1 MGLFD
6 FFKKNKTK
14 KQEKYKLGMHKTREN
29 SFGSIKKI
37 LEAKNAIDDEL
48 FDELE
53 EVFIMA
59 DVGVDT
65 VISFIDDLRDEVTK
79 QGITE
84 PKQLQEIIID
94 KMFEIYLKGEV
105 VNANLNLNKN
115 GLSVVLFVGVN
126 GVGKTTSIAK
136 IAYQLKKE
144 GKKVLLA
151 AGDTFRAGAIEQLA
165 TWAKKVG
172 VDIVYKDAGSDP
184 SSVMFDAVNK
194 AKNEGY
200 DVDVAFTAEQALTY
214 DLKKYSLILLDI
226 MMGEISG
233 IKMAKIL
240 KENVATAEIPIIFC
254 TARDT
259 EDDMIMGLNIGADDY
274 IMKPYTIRNVIA
286 RVKSVLRRTLTHKN
300 IIITDKPDILKVDGL
315 QLDLGFKRC
324 TIEGREIKLAKKEFE
339 LLAYLISNRGKI
351 CSREQILNSVWSD
364 EVVVLD
370 RTIDVNITRL
380 RSKIG
385 EYGSY
390 IITRSGFG
398 YGFRD

>member
-1 MGLFD
+1 M
-6 FFKKNKTK
+6 T
-14 KQEKYKLGMHKTREN
+14 ER
-29 SFGSIKKI
+29 I
-37 LEAKNAIDDEL
+37 LIVDDEETL
-48 FDELE
+48 C
-53 EVFIMA
+53 EV
-59 DVGVDT
+59 
-65 VISFIDDLRDEVTK
+65 
-79 QGITE
+79 
-84 PKQLQEIIID
+84 
-94 KMFEIYLKGEV
+94 LK
-105 VNANLNLNKN
+105 LNL
-115 GLSVVLFVGVN
+115 
-126 GVGKTTSIAK
+126 
-136 IAYQLKKE
+136 E
-144 GKKVLLA
+144 
-151 AGDTFRAGAIEQLA
+151 
-165 TWAKKVG
+165 
-172 VDIVYKDAGSDP
+172 
-184 SSVMFDAVNK
+184 
-194 AKNEGY
+194 NEGY

-286 RVKSVLRRTLTHKN
+286 RVKTVLRRTSTHKN
-300 IIITDKPDILKVDGL
+300 IIITDKPNILKVEGL
-315 QLDLGFKRC
+315 QLDLGFKIC
-324 TIEGREIKLAKKEFE
+324 TIEGKEVKLAKKEFE

>member
-1 MGLFD
+1 MAD
-6 FFKKNKTK
+6 
-14 KQEKYKLGMHKTREN
+14 R
-29 SFGSIKKI
+29 I
-37 LEAKNAIDDEL
+37 LIVDDEETL
-48 FDELE
+48 C
-53 EVFIMA
+53 EV
-59 DVGVDT
+59 
-65 VISFIDDLRDEVTK
+65 
-79 QGITE
+79 
-84 PKQLQEIIID
+84 
-94 KMFEIYLKGEV
+94 LK
-105 VNANLNLNKN
+105 LNL
-115 GLSVVLFVGVN
+115 
-126 GVGKTTSIAK
+126 
-136 IAYQLKKE
+136 E
-144 GKKVLLA
+144 
-151 AGDTFRAGAIEQLA
+151 
-165 TWAKKVG
+165 
-172 VDIVYKDAGSDP
+172 
-184 SSVMFDAVNK
+184 
-194 AKNEGY
+194 NEGY

-240 KENVATAEIPIIFC
+240 KENVSTAEIPIIFC

-286 RVKSVLRRTLTHKN
+286 RVKTVLRRTSTHKN
-300 IIITDKPDILKVDGL
+300 IIITDKPNILKVEGL

-324 TIEGREIKLAKKEFE
+324 TIEGKEVKLAKKEFE

>member
-1 MGLFD
+1 M
-6 FFKKNKTK
+6 T
-14 KQEKYKLGMHKTREN
+14 ER
-29 SFGSIKKI
+29 I
-37 LEAKNAIDDEL
+37 LIVDDEETL
-48 FDELE
+48 C
-53 EVFIMA
+53 EV
-59 DVGVDT
+59 
-65 VISFIDDLRDEVTK
+65 
-79 QGITE
+79 
-84 PKQLQEIIID
+84 
-94 KMFEIYLKGEV
+94 LK
-105 VNANLNLNKN
+105 LNL
-115 GLSVVLFVGVN
+115 
-126 GVGKTTSIAK
+126 
-136 IAYQLKKE
+136 E
-144 GKKVLLA
+144 
-151 AGDTFRAGAIEQLA
+151 
-165 TWAKKVG
+165 
-172 VDIVYKDAGSDP
+172 
-184 SSVMFDAVNK
+184 
-194 AKNEGY
+194 NEGY

-240 KENVATAEIPIIFC
+240 KENVTTAEIPIIFC

-286 RVKSVLRRTLTHKN
+286 RVKSVLRRTSTHKN
-300 IIITDKPDILKVDGL
+300 IIITDKPDILKVEGL
-315 QLDLGFKRC
+315 QLDLGFKIC
-324 TIEGREIKLAKKEFE
+324 IIEGKEIKLAKKEFE